1 MLVAALAVKALLV
14 ALLLAAGA
22 REPPDL
28 AHVGPREVGAPTWV
42 WQLAR
47 GWDSHAYQRIADNGY
62 ENAFSHA
69 FPPGYPLLIRAVRPL
84 AGTFQAA
91 ALFVTNAC
99 AVLALLV
106 FLALARG
113 YAAARPAAQ
122 QAADGPA
129 GHAGVGPAGGV
140 ALALGLFACLPGE
153 LAYGTVAYSEAPF
166 VLVTLLAWTAFRR
179 AEAGGQDA
187 PRAPGWLLLGS
198 WLFAAGSLVRLLGN
212 ALFIG
217 LVLIEG
223 RRVLRARG
231 PARRRALFEAALA
244 LSGGLGAAAWMIW
257 AEQVLHYSESIRETF
272 GMGFSPLGGLPGL
285 LALGTA
291 PEYVVQA
298 ALCVPIAVALLVP
311 LARVDGRLALL
322 AGLMIL
328 LALSS
333 TGVAAQ
339 STGRFVWTAWPL
351 ALAGLAL
358 RERALGWGLCGLL
371 FLWSVQ
377 AGVGHVLGTSML

>member
-1 MLVAALAVKALLV
+1 VPVVAALALKALLA
-14 ALLLAAGA
+14 ALLLAAAA
-22 REPPDL
+22 REPPD
-28 AHVGPREVGAPTWV
+28 ASHVGPHEPGTPRWA

-47 GWDSHAYQRIADNGY
+47 GWDAHAYQRIAAHGY

-69 FPPGYPLLIRAVRPL
+69 FPPGYPAMIAVLRPL
-84 AGTFQAA
+84 AGTYQAA
-91 ALFVTNAC
+91 ALLATNLC

-106 FLALARG
+106 FLGLART
-113 YAAARPAAQ
+113 YASARAATGGAAGRD
-122 QAADGPA
+122 AAGA
-129 GHAGVGPAGGV
+129 AGGV

-166 VLVTLLAWTAFRR
+166 ILVTLLAWTAYRR
-179 AEAGGQDA
+179 AEARGPDA
-187 PRAPGWLLLGS
+187 PRASGWLLLGS
-198 WLFAAGSLVRLLGN
+198 WLFAAGSLVRLLGI
-212 ALFIG
+212 ALFVG
-217 LVLIEG
+217 LALIEG

-231 PARRRALFEAALA
+231 PARRRALLEAACV
-244 LSGGLGAAAWMIW
+244 LSGGLGAAAWMVY
-257 AEQVLHYSESIRETF
+257 AERVLHYGESIRETF

-298 ALCVPIAVALLVP
+298 ALCVPVALALLVP

-322 AGLMIL
+322 AGCMIL